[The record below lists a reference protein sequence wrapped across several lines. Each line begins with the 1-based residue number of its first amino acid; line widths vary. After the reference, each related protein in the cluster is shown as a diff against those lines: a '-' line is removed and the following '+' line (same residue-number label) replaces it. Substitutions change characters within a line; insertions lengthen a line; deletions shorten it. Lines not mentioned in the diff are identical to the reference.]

1 MSFFTGRLSSN
12 ANLSLYFSILP
23 NSWIINFVLELFGTN
38 ILLQLHSKFEHIGD
52 ILICWKWKLLF
63 NMTILQVFSVED
75 DCSPILYTWNISTV
89 LFVKRIIASA
99 KYLKILSRTRCYE
112 IGTQNFV
119 KFKSKR
125 KIHIQLLVK
134 SASNSSFKTSSQK
147 F

>member
-63 NMTILQVFSVED
+63 NMTILQVFSIED
-75 DCSPILYTWNISTV
+75 DSSPILYTWNISTV

-134 SASNSSFKTSSQK
+134 SASNSSFKTSYQK